1 MLLILL
7 SFLFLSSNSFADLLG
22 VEAPTACEVCKLFCH
37 EFMLRYNATD
47 SSAMLDFH
55 GASNKKVP
63 YSTSELR
70 LTEIMQD
77 PDLCT
82 SMLQYRLHNERKDS
96 TRFQKSR
103 PQTFETLRQLVD
115 RGVDVK
121 LDIPLSLWDSPSV
134 EISMLKEKCEQLV
147 VEYESLIEEWFF
159 DHHDETSIVDY
170 LCRQR
175 LLKNMPLACL
185 DEPMLVESSQEGSRG
200 VSSVPSH
207 EPSSEDGAGSKEQ
220 AEYSN
225 ARPLTEL

>member
-1 MLLILL
+1 
-7 SFLFLSSNSFADLLG
+7 
-22 VEAPTACEVCKLFCH
+22 
-37 EFMLRYNATD
+37 
-47 SSAMLDFH
+47 
-55 GASNKKVP
+55 
-63 YSTSELR
+63 
-70 LTEIMQD
+70 
-77 PDLCT
+77 
-82 SMLQYRLHNERKDS
+82 
-96 TRFQKSR
+96 
-103 PQTFETLRQLVD
+103 
-115 RGVDVK
+115 
-121 LDIPLSLWDSPSV
+121 
-134 EISMLKEKCEQLV
+134 MLKEKCEQLV